1 MKGSSTTTR
10 YVSSAPP
17 LVPADTAPKQIG
29 EIPRAIRGIEP
40 LQDPSMGGMRY
51 QSPFRYPGAKS
62 GLSAVIAELIS
73 SASKSIGQP
82 RLFVEPFAGGASTA
96 LRLAGT
102 GAVERILLAD
112 IDPLVARFWQVA
124 AADTDWLIDRMWS
137 EPVTL
142 ERWDYWRAWRPVRSS
157 DRDIAMKCLFL
168 NRTTF
173 SGILHGRA
181 GPIGG
186 RRQESAFKIDCRFTK
201 KSIERRIR
209 FVGDLYKSN
218 RLVDV
223 WCKDWHTT
231 LANVA
236 EWYPQLLPNQIIAYL
251 DPPYLE
257 RSARLYGRSFDVAG
271 GYASRRGQ
279 NPAEWIGEAEH
290 YRLAEYLR
298 RKAQYRWLLSYDNH
312 PALTNDFGLYAA
324 RRMTPSVDDRDLL
337 NVRTWRISRRLV
349 NLRYT
354 VANNGPA
361 QKEELLITTLPS
373 TTVPIN
379 ERFRIVAG
387 PK

>member
-1 MKGSSTTTR
+1 
-10 YVSSAPP
+10 
-17 LVPADTAPKQIG
+17 
-29 EIPRAIRGIEP
+29 
-40 LQDPSMGGMRY
+40 
-51 QSPFRYPGAKS
+51 
-62 GLSAVIAELIS
+62 
-73 SASKSIGQP
+73 
-82 RLFVEPFAGGASTA
+82 
-96 LRLAGT
+96 
-102 GAVERILLAD
+102 
-112 IDPLVARFWQVA
+112 
-124 AADTDWLIDRMWS
+124 
-137 EPVTL
+137 
-142 ERWDYWRAWRPVRSS
+142 
-157 DRDIAMKCLFL
+157 MKCLFL

-186 RRQESAFKIDCRFTK
+186 RRQDSAFKIDCRFTK
-201 KSIERRIR
+201 GSIERRLK

-231 LANVA
+231 LADVA

-257 RSARLYGRSFDVAG
+257 RSARLYGRSFDVTG

-279 NPAEWIGEAEH
+279 CPAEWIGEAEH

-312 PALTNDFGLYAA
+312 PALTHDFGLYAS
-324 RRMTPSVDDRDLL
+324 RRMTPSVGDRDLL
-337 NVRTWRISRRLV
+337 NVRAWHISKRLV

-354 VANNGPA
+354 AASNGPA
-361 QKEELLITTLPS
+361 EKEELLITALPP

-379 ERFRIVAG
+379 ERFRILV
-387 PK
+387 KSK